1 MNRRVSV
8 VMMTR
13 DRREQVLATLRHL
26 HDLPERPPVILV
38 DNGSTDHTVDAVRRH
53 FPEVTVLPQERN
65 LGATARTLGVQAART
80 PYVAFSDDDSWWA
93 PGSLDRAADRFDA
106 APRLGLLAAR
116 ILIGP
121 EERLDPICRQMTDSP
136 LALADDLPGPPVLGF
151 IACGAVV
158 RRAAYLQVGGFNP
171 VVFFFGEEAVLAQD
185 LAAAGWGLAY
195 VDDVVA
201 HHHPQPGPTRVGRR
215 RLEMR
220 NRLLSTWLRRPW
232 RTVLRQTWDLT
243 RQARDSQVRGA
254 LWDAVQRLPAVWLNR
269 RTLPAGVEADVRALE
284 RTNAGQSQPGSVSR
298 PGPVSSS

>member
-1 MNRRVSV
+1 VNRRVSV

-13 DRREQVLATLRHL
+13 DRREQVLQTLRHL
-26 HDLPERPPVILV
+26 HDLPEKPPVILV
-38 DNGSTDHTVDAVRRH
+38 DNGSTDNTVAAVRRH

-65 LGATARTLGVQAART
+65 LGAAARTLGVRAAQT

-93 PGSLDRAADRFDA
+93 PGSLDRAADHFDA
-106 APRLGLLAAR
+106 VPRLGLLAAR

-121 EERLDPICRQMTDSP
+121 QERLDPICREMTDSP
-136 LALADDLPGPPVLGF
+136 LARADDLPGPPVLGF
-151 IACGAVV
+151 IACGAVL

-201 HHHPQPGPTRVGRR
+201 HHHPQLGPTRVGRR

-220 NRLLSTWLRRPW
+220 NRLLSTWLRRPL
-232 RTVLRQTWDLT
+232 RTVVGQTWGLLRQT
-243 RQARDSQVRGA
+243 RDQEVRGA
-254 LWDAVQRLPAVWLNR
+254 LWDAVQRLPAVWADR
-269 RTLPAGVEADVRALE
+269 RTLPAEIEAEVRALE
-284 RTNAGQSQPGSVSR
+284 HPAPGAGKHPSHR
-298 PGPVSSS
+298 